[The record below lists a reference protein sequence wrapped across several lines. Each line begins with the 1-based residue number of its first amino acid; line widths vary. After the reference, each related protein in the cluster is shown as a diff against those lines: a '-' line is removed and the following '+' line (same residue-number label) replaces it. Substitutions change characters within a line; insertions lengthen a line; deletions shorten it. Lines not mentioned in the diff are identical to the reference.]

1 MTQRDIARMRLVN
14 QQISCTRFHEP
25 HQVVAALGAMQAQ
38 DYLGG
43 IWAIGLRLPHVTE
56 TAVELA
62 IAERKIIRTWP
73 LRGTLHFVAAAD
85 IRWMIALLA
94 PGMIAKRAGLF
105 RQLELNESVLAL
117 CRKLLVK
124 ALRGNRQLTRDAL
137 MSLLESAK
145 ITTASLRG
153 YHILWQLA
161 HEGLL
166 CIAARE
172 GKQQTFA
179 LLDEWVPLTLPSLER
194 DAALAELAL
203 RYFCGHGP
211 ATLRDFVWWTGLKVS
226 DAKSA
231 LESVSSQLSR
241 QVLNDTA
248 YWMPRECAAL
258 AETARAAY
266 LLPGFDEYLLGY
278 RDRGAVLDPL
288 HSEKV
293 VPGGNGVF
301 QPTIVINGRVTGT
314 WKRTLNKNAVVIT
327 ANPFKPLKKTEQNAF
342 AAAAERYARFIGLP
356 LGCVTMAPHSSGFTS
371 ATD

>member
-1 MTQRDIARMRLVN
+1 
-14 QQISCTRFHEP
+14 
-25 HQVVAALGAMQAQ
+25 MQAQ

-43 IWAIGLRLPHVTE
+43 LWAVALRLPDVTE

-85 IRWMIALLA
+85 IRWMLALLA

-105 RQLELNESVLAL
+105 RQLELDESVFAR
-117 CRKLLVK
+117 CRKLFVK

-137 MSLLESAK
+137 MSLLKSAK
-145 ITTASLRG
+145 IMTAALRG

-179 LLDEWVPLTLPSLER
+179 LLDEWVPSTVPSLER
-194 DAALAELAL
+194 DAALAELTL

-231 LESVSSQLSR
+231 LESVSHQLSR
-241 QVLNDTA
+241 QIVNDTA
-248 YWMPRECAAL
+248 YWMPREWAAP

-266 LLPGFDEYLLGY
+266 LLPSFDEYLLGY

-288 HSEKV
+288 HSEKI

-301 QPTIVINGRVTGT
+301 QPTVVINGRVAGT
-314 WKRTLNKNAVVIT
+314 WKRTLKKNAVVIT
-327 ANPFKPLKKTEQNAF
+327 AKLFKPLKKTEQNAF

-356 LGCVTMAPHSSGFTS
+356 LRGPS
-371 ATD
+371 

>member
-1 MTQRDIARMRLVN
+1 MRLIN
-14 QQISCTRFHEP
+14 QQISCARFNEP

-43 IWAIGLRLPHVTE
+43 LWAIALRLPHVTE

-85 IRWMIALLA
+85 IRWMLALLA
-94 PGMIAKRAGLF
+94 PGMIAKRARLF
-105 RQLELNESVLAL
+105 RQIELDENVFAP
-117 CRKLLVK
+117 CRKLFVK
-124 ALRGNRQLTRDAL
+124 ALQGNRQLTRDAL
-137 MSLLESAK
+137 MHLLESAK
-145 ITTASLRG
+145 IKTSALRG
-153 YHILWQLA
+153 YHILWRLA

-179 LLDEWVPLTLPSLER
+179 LLDEWAPSMLHSLER

-231 LESVSSQLSR
+231 LESVSHQLSR
-241 QVLNDTA
+241 QVVNDTV
-248 YWMPRECAAL
+248 YWMPRECAAP

-288 HSEKV
+288 HSKKV

-301 QPTIVINGRVTGT
+301 QPTIVINGRVLGT
-314 WKRTLNKNAVVIT
+314 WKRTLKKGDMVIT
-327 ANPFKPLKKTEQNAF
+327 ASPFKSLKKTEQNAF

-356 LGCVTMAPHSSGFTS
+356 LG
-371 ATD
+371 

>member
-1 MTQRDIARMRLVN
+1 MRLVN
-14 QQISCTRFHEP
+14 QQISCARFNEP

-43 IWAIGLRLPHVTE
+43 LWAIALRLPRATE

-85 IRWMIALLA
+85 IGWMLALLA
-94 PGMIAKRAGLF
+94 PGMIAKRSRLF
-105 RQLELNESVLAL
+105 RQLELDKSVFAL
-117 CRKLLVK
+117 CRKLFVK

-145 ITTASLRG
+145 IRTSAQRG
-153 YHILWQLA
+153 YHILWHLA

-166 CIAARE
+166 CLAARE

-179 LLDEWVPLTLPSLER
+179 LLDEWAPSTLHSLER
-194 DAALAELAL
+194 DTALAELAL

-226 DAKSA
+226 DAKGA
-231 LESVSSQLSR
+231 LDSVSHQLSR
-241 QVLNDTA
+241 QVVNDTS
-248 YWMPRECAAL
+248 YWMPREWAAS
-258 AETARAAY
+258 AETVRKAY

-278 RDRGAVLDPL
+278 RDRSAVLDPL

-301 QPTIVINGRVTGT
+301 QPTIVINGRVLGT
-314 WKRTLNKNAVVIT
+314 WKRTLKKNAVVIT
-327 ANPFKPLKKTEQNAF
+327 ASPFKPLKKTEQNAF
-342 AAAAERYARFIGLP
+342 AAAAERYAQFIGLS
-356 LGCVTMAPHSSGFTS
+356 LRDATLAPHSSGFTS